1 MSFSQKS
8 ATAREAGRD
17 IAKAT
22 RTGDTSDNNS
32 STRNR
37 CGFREKLARRDTA
50 QKLCAVKRS
59 TEDRCDQ
66 IFGTPHWC
74 SVDWHQEAGG
84 LQVMLLVMGCGATTR
99 CLLQRGVD
107 STEFSGSVLA

>member
-1 MSFSQKS
+1 MFFSQKI
-8 ATAREAGRD
+8 ATARLAGRD

-32 STRNR
+32 STRNQY
-37 CGFREKLARRDTA
+37 GFREKLARKDTA
-50 QKLCAVKRS
+50 QKLCAVKRR
-59 TEDRCDQ
+59 TEDRCDR
-66 IFGTPHWC
+66 IFGTPHRC
-74 SVDWHQEAGG
+74 SVDWHQGAGG

-107 STEFSGSVLA
+107 STEFSGTVLT

>member
-1 MSFSQKS
+1 MNFSQKS
-8 ATAREAGRD
+8 VTAREAGRD

-37 CGFREKLARRDTA
+37 EGFREKLARRDTA
-50 QKLCAVKRS
+50 QKLCAVKRRN
-59 TEDRCDQ
+59 EDRCDQ

-74 SVDWHQEAGG
+74 SVDRHQEAGG
-84 LQVMLLVMGCGATTR
+84 LQVMLLVKGCGATTR

-107 STEFSGSVLA
+107 STEFSGIV